1 MPKNGSLVA
10 HHIKPAN
17 IHQNGGKKGEDTV
30 DIYTGFEK
38 NLHQMYV
45 NMSLGR
51 MFVFKKVIFVDSK
64 HKKWTKRRISRLR
77 RAIIEGRMSPQNKI
91 LADLID
97 NNQLQ
102 PFVELSMMIIY
113 RSIFSSNKRQSL

>member
-1 MPKNGSLVA
+1 MSKNASLIT
-10 HHIKPAN
+10 HHIFPAN
-17 IHQNGGKKGEDTV
+17 IHENGGEKGKETV
-30 DIYTGFEK
+30 DMYPKLEK
-38 NLHQMYV
+38 ELHKIYV
-45 NMSLGR
+45 NMSPGQ
-51 MFVFKKVIFVDSK
+51 MFVFKKVIFFDQRK
-64 HKKWTKRRISRLR
+64 KKWTSRRISRLR